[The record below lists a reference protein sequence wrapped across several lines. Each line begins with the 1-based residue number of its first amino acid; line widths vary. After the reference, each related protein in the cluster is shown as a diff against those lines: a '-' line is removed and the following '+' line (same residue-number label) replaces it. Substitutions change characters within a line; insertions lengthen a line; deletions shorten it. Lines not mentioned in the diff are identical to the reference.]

1 MAKRRSNGETEPQA
15 AKPAP
20 ERAARGK
27 AGAAS
32 TGGAAAKPAPGRDAP
47 RPGGRRARGAGG
59 AVAAV
64 VIVALIAAV
73 GYLAWPR
80 VKPRLDAYLQPVA
93 APAPAPDAPA
103 PGPDIAGLDTRVAAL
118 EEAPVQSMTPVATPV
133 PTPAPAPAADLVA
146 WFDGLAEK
154 VAALNERVGALEARL
169 ERTPA
174 PDLTPLAARLDGV
187 EARLATAAADDGAA
201 AAVAAL
207 AERVDALTAAVE
219 GRVAALEAQAA
230 ASQAAR
236 PAMLLAVGQLRA
248 ALRGSGPY
256 RAELATLAT
265 VAGDDAGIASV
276 LAALEARADG
286 GVPTPGLLR
295 ARFAAVAGAVV
306 GAAIVADEGTWV
318 DHTVARLA
326 RLVTVRR
333 VGDVAGD
340 APDAVVARAE
350 ARLAA
355 GDFAAA
361 VAEVERLAGASA
373 EAAAAWLADA
383 RARLAAERTLAA
395 LDARVLAALATVN
408 GGG

>member
-1 MAKRRSNGETEPQA
+1 MAKRRSNGETEQQA

-47 RPGGRRARGAGG
+47 RPGGRRARGVVG

-64 VIVALIAAV
+64 VTVALIAAV

-103 PGPDIAGLDTRVAAL
+103 PAPDIAGLETRVAAL
-118 EEAPVQSMTPVATPV
+118 EAAPDQPT
-133 PTPAPAPAADLVA
+133 TPAPAPAADLVA

-154 VAALNERVGALEARL
+154 VAALNQRVGALEARL

-187 EARLATAAADDGAA
+187 EARLAAAAADDGAA

>member
-47 RPGGRRARGAGG
+47 RPGGRRARGVGG

-103 PGPDIAGLDTRVAAL
+103 PAPDIAGLETRVAAL
-118 EEAPVQSMTPVATPV
+118 EAAPDQPT
-133 PTPAPAPAADLVA
+133 TPAPAPAADLVA
-146 WFDGLAEK
+146 WIDGLAEK
-154 VAALNERVGALEARL
+154 VAALNQRVGALEARL

-286 GVPTPGLLR
+286 GVPTLGLLR

-355 GDFAAA
+355 GDLAAA

>member
-1 MAKRRSNGETEPQA
+1 MAKRRSNGETEQQA

-32 TGGAAAKPAPGRDAP
+32 TGGAAAKPAPRRDAP
-47 RPGGRRARGAGG
+47 RPGGRRARGVGG
-59 AVAAV
+59 TVTAV

-103 PGPDIAGLDTRVAAL
+103 PAPDIAGLETRVAAL
-118 EEAPVQSMTPVATPV
+118 EAAPDQPT
-133 PTPAPAPAADLVA
+133 TPAPAPAADLVA
-146 WFDGLAEK
+146 WIDGLAEK
-154 VAALNERVGALEARL
+154 VAALNQRVGALEARL

-187 EARLATAAADDGAA
+187 EARLAAAAADDGAA